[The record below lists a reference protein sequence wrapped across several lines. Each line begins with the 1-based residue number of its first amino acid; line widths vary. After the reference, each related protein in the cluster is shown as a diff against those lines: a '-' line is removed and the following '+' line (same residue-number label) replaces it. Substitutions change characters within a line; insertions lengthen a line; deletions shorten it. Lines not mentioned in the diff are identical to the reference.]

1 MKKSVKILALAMA
14 LVLVAAAFTA
24 CGGQKAPETSAP
36 AAPAEDAS
44 APAPGDGDA
53 AEKSYKVALVSDMAV
68 DEAEWLQ
75 NLVAGLGDYQ
85 TEHPNIEVKV
95 VEATQSSEYEPKTRA
110 LAQAGYNIIIT
121 TNSSMADATTAV
133 AADFP
138 DILFGSLDG
147 VISDIADYPNLQEFG
162 LNRTETGYLAG
173 VAAACATKANKVG
186 IVAGADEPVINAIV
200 AGWQQGMRSVN
211 PDIEDMVAYANTW
224 TDPTKGKELGLMLV
238 NEGCDVIAAAAGGTG
253 VGGAQAAAEKGVYFV
268 AWDVHYQDVLGDLEL
283 GSAVNFFDKM
293 VIQFI
298 EDAISGNFQGG
309 KRVDYGISE
318 GVCTFEYLDNSP
330 LAAEAKEKIKAA
342 YDDIIAGKIDISTE
356 PLHK

>member
-138 DILFGSLDG
+138 DILFGSL
-147 VISDIADYPNLQEFG
+147 
-162 LNRTETGYLAG
+162 
-173 VAAACATKANKVG
+173 AA
-186 IVAGADEPVINAIV
+186 
-200 AGWQQGMRSVN
+200 
-211 PDIEDMVAYANTW
+211 
-224 TDPTKGKELGLMLV
+224 
-238 NEGCDVIAAAAGGTG
+238 
-253 VGGAQAAAEKGVYFV
+253 
-268 AWDVHYQDVLGDLEL
+268 
-283 GSAVNFFDKM
+283 
-293 VIQFI
+293 
-298 EDAISGNFQGG
+298 
-309 KRVDYGISE
+309 
-318 GVCTFEYLDNSP
+318 
-330 LAAEAKEKIKAA
+330 
-342 YDDIIAGKIDISTE
+342 
-356 PLHK
+356 

>member
-1 MKKSVKILALAMA
+1 MKTYLKWTALALA
-14 LVLVAAAFTA
+14 LTLAAAPLA
-24 CGGQKAPETSAP
+24 GCGGKQADTPAPASQASDAP
-36 AAPAEDAS
+36 AASGADT
-44 APAPGDGDA
+44 
-53 AEKSYKVALVSDMAV
+53 AEKTWQVALVSDMAV
-68 DEAEWLQ
+68 DDAEWLQ

-85 TEHPNIEVKV
+85 KEHPNIEVKV

-110 LAQAGYNIIIT
+110 LAQAGYDIIIT
-121 TNSSMADATTAV
+121 TNSSMADATTTV
-133 AADFP
+133 AGDFP

-147 VISDIADYPNLQEFG
+147 VIADIGSYPNIQEFG
-162 LNRTETGYLAG
+162 LNRTQTGYLAG
-173 VAAACATKANKVG
+173 VAAACATKAGKVG

-253 VGGAQAAAEKGVYFV
+253 VGGAQAAAEKGVPFV

-283 GSAVNFFDKM
+283 GSAVNFFDLM

-298 EDAISGNFQGG
+298 EDAIAGNFQGG
-309 KRVDYGISE
+309 QRVDYGISE
-318 GVCTFEYLDNSP
+318 GVCNFEYLDNSP
-330 LAAEAKEKIKAA
+330 LSDDAKAKIQAA
-342 YDDIIAGKIDISTE
+342 YDDIVAGKIEISEE

>member
-44 APAPGDGDA
+44 APASGDGGA

-133 AADFP
+133 ARGFP
-138 DILFGSLDG
+138 GHPLRQPGRRDLGHR
-147 VISDIADYPNLQEFG
+147 G
-162 LNRTETGYLAG
+162 LSQPAG
-173 VAAACATKANKVG
+173 
-186 IVAGADEPVINAIV
+186 IRPEPHRDRIPCRR
-200 AGWQQGMRSVN
+200 GGRLRDQG
-211 PDIEDMVAYANTW
+211 E
-224 TDPTKGKELGLMLV
+224 
-238 NEGCDVIAAAAGGTG
+238 
-253 VGGAQAAAEKGVYFV
+253 
-268 AWDVHYQDVLGDLEL
+268 
-283 GSAVNFFDKM
+283 
-293 VIQFI
+293 
-298 EDAISGNFQGG
+298 
-309 KRVDYGISE
+309 
-318 GVCTFEYLDNSP
+318 
-330 LAAEAKEKIKAA
+330 
-342 YDDIIAGKIDISTE
+342 
-356 PLHK
+356 

>member
-1 MKKSVKILALAMA
+1 MKTYLKWTALALA
-14 LVLVAAAFTA
+14 LTLAAALLA
-24 CGGQKAPETSAP
+24 GCGGKQADTPPPASQAADAP
-36 AAPAEDAS
+36 AASGADT
-44 APAPGDGDA
+44 
-53 AEKSYKVALVSDMAV
+53 AEKTWQVALVSDMAV

-85 TEHPNIEVKV
+85 KEHPNIEVKV

-110 LAQAGYNIIIT
+110 LAQAGYDIIIT
-121 TNSSMADATTAV
+121 TNSSMADATTTV
-133 AADFP
+133 AGDFP

-147 VISDIADYPNLQEFG
+147 VIADIGSYPNIQEFG
-162 LNRTETGYLAG
+162 LNRTQTGYLAG
-173 VAAACATKANKVG
+173 VAAACATKAGKVG

-253 VGGAQAAAEKGVYFV
+253 VGGAQAAAEKGVPFV

-283 GSAVNFFDKM
+283 GSAVNFFDLM

-298 EDAISGNFQGG
+298 EDAIAGNFQGG
-309 KRVDYGISE
+309 QRVDYGISE
-318 GVCTFEYLDNSP
+318 GVCNFEYLDNSP
-330 LAAEAKEKIKAA
+330 LSDDAKAKIQAA
-342 YDDIIAGKIDISTE
+342 YDDIVAGKIEISEE

>member
-44 APAPGDGDA
+44 APASGDGGA

-186 IVAGADEPVINAIV
+186 IVAGRSSTRSSP
-200 AGWQQGMRSVN
+200 AGSRACAASTPTSRTWSPMRT
-211 PDIEDMVAYANTW
+211 PG
-224 TDPTKGKELGLMLV
+224 PTRPRARSSAS
-238 NEGCDVIAAAAGGTG
+238 CSSTRAAT
-253 VGGAQAAAEKGVYFV
+253 
-268 AWDVHYQDVLGDLEL
+268 
-283 GSAVNFFDKM
+283 
-293 VIQFI
+293 
-298 EDAISGNFQGG
+298 
-309 KRVDYGISE
+309 
-318 GVCTFEYLDNSP
+318 
-330 LAAEAKEKIKAA
+330 
-342 YDDIIAGKIDISTE
+342 
-356 PLHK
+356 